1 MSWSW
6 LPAIPACL
14 LLSSSK
20 QWGAERPAARLRHA
34 QQPSMVAHPPSD
46 LPFGE
51 KYPSTN
57 LHPYLRGI
65 LGPVELQR
73 EVHMGGSVVQVAG
86 EGGDRHVKF

>member
-1 MSWSW
+1 
-6 LPAIPACL
+6 
-14 LLSSSK
+14 
-20 QWGAERPAARLRHA
+20 
-34 QQPSMVAHPPSD
+34 MVAHPPSD

-57 LHPYLRGI
+57 LHHYLRGI

-73 EVHMGGSVVQVAG
+73 EVHMGDSVVQVAG